1 MATILDAQRNEA
13 YSVPAEA
20 QKVFLDG
27 ILQNSLMKGLP
38 AEIHD
43 AAATIKFVGS
53 HDPSIAIN
61 WRFAESIASLK
72 AFEGALLSVLL
83 QRKYGVKA
91 PEIVID
97 TYVTRNNPPP
107 SLYLSC
113 KFFGSVHPKHE
124 CPTNFIHS
132 DHSQLFVMSAMI
144 WTLDPEGEP
153 IESSFTLA
161 RDGGRFLNYF
171 PSWDTNKAQATIYR
185 SLCTNVYK
193 TKDDR
198 YFHLHGIIYFYLL
211 AFTTQANESIT
222 TGSMNPEPT
231 LASVGLPAWMPELD
245 HSPREDV
252 VKFYQER
259 VEEFDSADLEHLASE
274 VHKQAGTICW
284 TPEEYFASEHGQEN
298 GKVGLYE
305 IHHHGN
311 PKQEPCWWPSSPET
325 SASRPLAGLKVVDL
339 TRVIAGPAISRGL
352 AEMGASVMRVAA
364 PHLCDFSFVH
374 CDMNWGKWNSLLDLR
389 LARDRDSLK
398 ALIEDADVVV
408 TGYRPGVLDKYGFSE
423 KDILK
428 IGSDR
433 GRGIIYARE
442 NSYGWYGPW
451 AKRSGWQQISD
462 ANCGV
467 AMEYGRGMG
476 LDEPVIPVFPNSDYC
491 TGVCGSAGVLD
502 ALMRRATDGGS
513 YTVDIALNYY
523 SQWLVRSVGT
533 YPENVWQKLWSD
545 NGRPIFRHYHTMF
558 ETIPAHVELLKKN
571 SGDRVFHPRNFQD
584 LQSPQLGVPVR
595 VPKPV
600 LQFPQGPVQI
610 KYNVGTRTNGV
621 DQPRWPEDLTVE
633 VVV

>member
-1 MATILDAQRNEA
+1 MTTIRDSHGDER

-20 QKVFLDG
+20 QRVFLAE
-27 ILQNSLMKGLP
+27 ILQNPLMKDLP

-43 AAATIKFVGS
+43 AAASIKFVGS
-53 HDPSIAIN
+53 DDPSIAIN

-72 AFEGALLSVLL
+72 AFEGAMLSVLL

-97 TYVTRNNPPP
+97 T
-107 SLYLSC
+107 
-113 KFFGSVHPKHE
+113 
-124 CPTNFIHS
+124 

-144 WTLDPEGEP
+144 WTIDPEGEP
-153 IESSFTLA
+153 IECSFTLA
-161 RDGGRFLNYF
+161 RDGGPFLNYF
-171 PSWDTNKAQATIYR
+171 PNWDSNKAQANLYR

-193 TKDDR
+193 TKDER
-198 YFHLHGIIYFYLL
+198 YFHLH
-211 AFTTQANESIT
+211 
-222 TGSMNPEPT
+222 GSMNPEPT
-231 LASVGLPAWMPELD
+231 LASVGLPPWMPELD
-245 HSPREDV
+245 NSPREDV
-252 VKFYQER
+252 VKFYQNR
-259 VEEFDSADLEHLASE
+259 VKEFDSTDLEHLASE
-274 VHKQAGTICW
+274 VHRQAGTICW
-284 TPEEYFASEHGQEN
+284 TPEEYFASEHGQAN

-305 IHHHGN
+305 IHQHAN

-325 SASRPLAGLKVVDL
+325 SATRPLAGLKVVDL

-374 CDMNWGKWNSLLDLR
+374 CDLNWGKWNTLLDLR
-389 LARDRDSLK
+389 LTRDQDSLR

-428 IGSDR
+428 IASDR

-491 TGVCGSAGVLD
+491 TGVCGTAGVLD

-513 YTVDIALNYY
+513 YTVDTALNYY

-533 YPENVWQKLWSD
+533 YSENVWQKLWSD
-545 NGRPIFRHYHTMF
+545 NGRPVFRHYHTMF
-558 ETIPAHVELLKKN
+558 DTIPVRVKLLKKN

-584 LQSPQLGVPVR
+584 LYSPQLGVPVR

-600 LQFPQGPVQI
+600 LQFPDGPVQL

-621 DQPRWPEDLTVE
+621 DQPKWPVDLTVE

>member
-1 MATILDAQRNEA
+1 MTTVLDAQSCET

-20 QKVFLDG
+20 QKVFLAG
-27 ILQNSLMKGLP
+27 ILQNPLVKGLP
-38 AEIHD
+38 VEIHN
-43 AAATIKFVGS
+43 AAAAIKFVGS
-53 HDPSIAIN
+53 HDPSIVIN

-72 AFEGALLSVLL
+72 AFEGAMLSVLL

-97 TYVTRNNPPP
+97 T
-107 SLYLSC
+107 
-113 KFFGSVHPKHE
+113 
-124 CPTNFIHS
+124 
-132 DHSQLFVMSAMI
+132 QLFVMSAMI
-144 WTLDPEGEP
+144 WTLDPDGEP

-171 PSWDTNKAQATIYR
+171 PNWDTNKAQANLYR

-198 YFHLHGIIYFYLL
+198 YFHLHGIIYLYQL
-211 AFTTQANESIT
+211 AFITHANESVT

-231 LASVGLPAWMPELD
+231 LASVGLPHWMPKLD
-245 HSPREDV
+245 NSPREDV

-259 VEEFDSADLEHLASE
+259 VQEFDSADLEHLASE
-274 VHKQAGTICW
+274 VHNQAGTICW
-284 TPEEYFASEHGQEN
+284 TPEEYFASEHGQAN
-298 GKVGLYE
+298 GKIGLYE
-305 IHHHGN
+305 IHHHAN
-311 PKQEPCWWPSSPET
+311 PMQEPCWWPSSPDT
-325 SASRPLAGLKVVDL
+325 SANRPLAGLKVVDL
-339 TRVIAGPAISRGL
+339 ARVIAGPAISRGL

-389 LARDRDSLK
+389 LARDQDSLR

-428 IGSDR
+428 IGNDR

-491 TGVCGSAGVLD
+491 TGVCGTAGVLD
-502 ALMRRATDGGS
+502 ALLRRATGGGS
-513 YTVDIALNYY
+513 YTIDIALNYY

-533 YPENVWQKLWSD
+533 YPEKVWQKLWSD
-545 NGRPIFRHYHTMF
+545 NGRPVFRHYHTMF
-558 ETIPAHVELLKKN
+558 DTIPAHVQLLKK
-571 SGDRVFHPRNFQD
+571 SSADRVFHPRHFQD
-584 LQSPQLGVPVR
+584 LHSPQLGVPVR

-600 LQFPQGPVQI
+600 LQFPQGPVQL

-621 DQPRWPEDLTVE
+621 DQPRWPEDLAVE

>member
-1 MATILDAQRNEA
+1 MATILVQRDEA

-27 ILQNSLMKGLP
+27 ILQNPLMKGLP

-43 AAATIKFVGS
+43 AAAAIKFVGS

-72 AFEGALLSVLL
+72 ALEGALLSVLL

-97 TYVTRNNPPP
+97 T
-107 SLYLSC
+107 
-113 KFFGSVHPKHE
+113 
-124 CPTNFIHS
+124 
-132 DHSQLFVMSAMI
+132 DHSQLFIMSAMI

-161 RDGGRFLNYF
+161 RDGGRFLKYF
-171 PSWDTNKAQATIYR
+171 PSWDTNKAQASLYR

-193 TKDDR
+193 TNDDR

-211 AFTTQANESIT
+211 TFITQANESVT

-231 LASVGLPAWMPELD
+231 LASVGLPPWMPELD
-245 HSPREDV
+245 NSPREDV

-259 VEEFDSADLEHLASE
+259 VKEFDSADLEHLASK

-284 TPEEYFASEHGQEN
+284 TPEEYFASEHGQAN

-311 PKQEPCWWPSSPET
+311 SKQSPCWWPSSPET

-364 PHLCDFSFVH
+364 PHLCDFSFAH

-389 LARDRDSLK
+389 LAPDQDRLR

-428 IGSDR
+428 IGTMGGMAHGQS
-433 GRGIIYARE
+433 A
-442 NSYGWYGPW
+442 
-451 AKRSGWQQISD
+451 
-462 ANCGV
+462 V
-467 AMEYGRGMG
+467 AGSKSVMPTVASRWNMAAGMG

-502 ALMRRATDGGS
+502 ALMRRAADGGS

-545 NGRPIFRHYHTMF
+545 NGRPVFRHHHTMF

-571 SGDRVFHPRNFQD
+571 SSDRVFQPHNFQD
-584 LQSPQLGVPVR
+584 LHSPQLGVLVR

-600 LQFPQGPVQI
+600 LQFPEGPVQL

-621 DQPRWPEDLTVE
+621 DQPRWPENLTVE